1 MSNRSR
7 QRKSQRRNKSMKR
20 GGFWPFS
27 KDGIPAPKDQK
38 AAAAAI
44 VAAKPAETKTVTQQK
59 KDALK
64 AIDENIK
71 KVQEEIDTTI
81 PKKYKEDKEKL
92 EKDTKEALDKKK
104 IELKQLQANRKAQAG
119 DLGFFSGLFA

>member
-1 MSNRSR
+1 MAKRSR
-7 QRKSQRRNKSMKR
+7 QIKSQRRNKSMKK
-20 GGFWPFS
+20 GGFWPFD
-27 KDGIPAPKDQK
+27 KDVIPGPKT
-38 AAAAAI
+38 AADPVI
-44 VAAKPAETKTVTQQK
+44 AAKPAETKTVTQQK

-92 EKDTKEALDKKK
+92 EKDTKDALDKKK
-104 IELKQLQANRKAQAG
+104 IELKQLKANRKAQAG